1 MLWPWMMR
9 TKFIIIKTQGRRGT
23 KPGRSGMRSSKG
35 GSTPAEEVGRQHG
48 CRQQRP
54 RGGGGEEARRQ
65 VKPAGADK
73 GELEAAGEGV
83 KGGRRP
89 GNAPVHSQKIAKRV
103 REKEEG
109 GRGAKGG
116 GGEHGEVVE
125 KDTRDALKGRGPAPI
140 RRRKPARWRARAL
153 LRQLGGDELGEVREE
168 GEPEAAGNKVGVGAR
183 VKSVSRGVANSTGRH
198 GTSAQGAVGRREDA
212 GIDLV
217 PEGVGQEGGSEDTK
231 GKFTKKGGVRGG
243 GDDTGRRREPEVRA
257 GEGAGG
263 RHWN

>member
-1 MLWPWMMR
+1 
-9 TKFIIIKTQGRRGT
+9 
-23 KPGRSGMRSSKG
+23 MRSSTG
-35 GSTPAEEVGRQHG
+35 GSTAEEVGRAAG
-48 CRQQRP
+48 N
-54 RGGGGEEARRQ
+54 RGQKAAAEIPEG
-65 VKPAGADK
+65 VKPADK
-73 GELEAAGEGV
+73 GGLEAAGEGV
-83 KGGRRP
+83 KGGRR
-89 GNAPVHSQKIAKRV
+89 NAPVHSQKIAKRV

-109 GRGAKGG
+109 GRGRGG
-116 GGEHGEVVE
+116 RGEHGEVVE
-125 KDTRDALKGRGPAPI
+125 KGTRDALKGRGPRLI
-140 RRRKPARWRARAL
+140 RRRRPARRRARAR
-153 LRQLGGDELGEVREE
+153 LRQLGGDELGEVGEE
-168 GEPEAAGNKVGVGAR
+168 GEAAGHKVAVGTG